1 MIWDIAETREFYTLA
16 EVGAILRMDPEHVR
30 RKLIGRKRLRHY
42 RPVKGGRIL
51 VRHRDLLAYIEG
63 MAVEVEPEKER
74 EGA

>member
-1 MIWDIAETREFYTLA
+1 VSWDIAETREFYTLA

-51 VRHRDLLAYIEG
+51 VRHRDLEAYMERQ
-63 MAVEVEPEKER
+63 AVDVAPEKER
-74 EGA
+74 DGA